1 MFRDAAVIEAHQ
13 ITAVGSV
20 PGEFLPRVLRATG
33 RLVEIVVD
41 PWILVALDE
50 ERVEAGA
57 RARRPLRGQVDVPQQ
72 SARERT
78 RGTSA
83 PPRERRAGAR
93 NVRTESRPRERGVGG
108 MARDLDRK

>member
-1 MFRDAAVIEAHQ
+1 MVIGPELDCREPETAGVHELPQPWPGAVIEAHQ

-33 RLVEIVVD
+33 RLVEIVVG

-72 SARERT
+72 SAWS
-78 RGTSA
+78 GSFTSI
-83 PPRERRAGAR
+83 GH
-93 NVRTESRPRERGVGG
+93 SS
-108 MARDLDRK
+108 